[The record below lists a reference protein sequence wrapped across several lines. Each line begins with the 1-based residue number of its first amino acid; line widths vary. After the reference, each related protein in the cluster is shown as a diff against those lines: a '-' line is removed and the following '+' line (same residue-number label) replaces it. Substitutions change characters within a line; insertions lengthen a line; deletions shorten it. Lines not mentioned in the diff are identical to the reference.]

1 MTTKVKTCFRQ
12 QLCYE
17 DCPKLADWLG
27 MKPAEIKKF
36 DVYVTPMMDGN
47 IDDLQPKLGLNQ
59 IKEVI
64 DQLIDGLEQLK
75 VAEKTHNDIKPT
87 NLLYLKTATGY
98 DIKLS
103 DFGQAGKMG
112 GTPGWTAPVFFKE
125 RQPGREDLF
134 SAGWVILRLLCH
146 SQSSIPEQNKEL
158 FKCLR
163 DNFIENR
170 NQTWLVNF
178 RKMIEIDFVSK
189 LVNLD
194 KPLTLTEVKNE
205 WNKIRPSIAFINKQR
220 LLNLGVPAAQL
231 KIQYNFDRLVQTNF
245 VIIQFI

>member
-1 MTTKVKTCFRQ
+1 MEPTKIEK
-12 QLCYE
+12 Y
-17 DCPKLADWLG
+17 
-27 MKPAEIKKF
+27 
-36 DVYVTPMMDGN
+36 DVYVTPLMEGN
-47 IDDLQPKLGLNQ
+47 IGDINPTMNQ
-59 IKEVI
+59 TKDVI
-64 DQLIDGLEQLK
+64 EQIIDAIEQLL
-75 VAEKTHNDIKPT
+75 AAGKTHNDIKPT
-87 NLLYLKTATGY
+87 NLLYLNTTTGY

-125 RQPGREDLF
+125 RQPGQEDLF

-194 KPLTLTEVKNE
+194 KPLTLQEVKNE
-205 WNKIRPSIAFINKQR
+205 WNKIKPSITFINKQR
-220 LLNLGVPAAQL
+220 LLNLGVPAASL
-231 KIQYNFDRLVQTNF
+231 KIQCNLNR
-245 VIIQFI
+245 